1 MKPRSRKLK
10 AIPPVYRINKK
21 NQIIYLGVHL
31 ANISIDSEVDEV
43 DLHAYIKTE
52 PTLELEF
59 EFDTQISWSSLFE
72 VFNRKKTIAV
82 TIPDKKIDSSMILVS
97 MQPGLGGTR
106 VKLIPA
112 RQSVEVGSLGR
123 AVEIRFH
130 LVNFSDF
137 ISKDAVIINT
147 KGGGFARREAIILEH
162 NGYEVVIIETID
174 TKLTMELLK
183 QRGGRA
189 ITHTGSIRKL
199 DDSLLTSNEAIE
211 LLFIL
216 SQFLSFSMVSW
227 TSPILPVAYDASR
240 VRVWESWGIRKINS
254 WKRHQSWLDD
264 HHAETLTSVFKGF
277 AELWN
282 DATWSETLKAS
293 VYWYVFSNMRVAN
306 VDGSI
311 ILAQAALERIAWVYL
326 TEHIKTHSKTT
337 AKKLKTAQKVTE
349 VLNDCK
355 IPVTLP
361 SNYTRLAAYA
371 AEFEYADGPQTI
383 TSIRNNLVHPVNK
396 AKGSGVIM
404 DGVYHEA
411 LNLYMWYIEL
421 VLLNLMGFSGSYSSR
436 ITSNMVGQVEKV
448 PWTSASLG
456 P

>member
-1 MKPRSRKLK
+1 MKPRGRKLK
-10 AIPPVYRINKK
+10 AIPPVYRINKR
-21 NQIIYLGVHL
+21 NQIIDLGVYR
-31 ANISIDSEVDEV
+31 ANISVDSEVDEV
-43 DLHAYIKTE
+43 DLRAYIKTE
-52 PTLELEF
+52 PSLKIEF

-82 TIPDKKIDSSMILVS
+82 TIPDTKIDSPMILVG

-123 AVEIRFH
+123 AIKIRFH

-137 ISKDAVIINT
+137 MSKDAVKINT

-162 NGYEVVIIETID
+162 NGYEVVIIETPD
-174 TKLTMELLK
+174 TRQTMESLK
-183 QRGGRA
+183 QLGGRA

-199 DDSLLTSNEAIE
+199 NDSLLTPTETIE

-216 SQFLSFSMVSW
+216 SQFLSFAIGSW
-227 TSPILPVAYDASR
+227 TSPILPVGYDASR
-240 VRVWESWGIRKINS
+240 VRVWESWGLRKINS

-264 HHAETLTSVFKGF
+264 HHAEVLTSIFKGF
-277 AELWN
+277 AGLWN

-326 TEHIKTHSKTT
+326 TEHVRTYSKTK
-337 AKKLKTAQKVTE
+337 AKKLSAAQKVTE

-355 IPVTLP
+355 IPVSLP
-361 SNYTRLAAYA
+361 GNYTRLAAYA
-371 AEFEYADGPQTI
+371 AAFACADGPQTI
-383 TSIRNNLVHPVNK
+383 ASIRNNLVHPVNK

-411 LNLYMWYIEL
+411 LSLYMWYIEL
-421 VLLNLMGFSGSYSSR
+421 VLLNLMGFSGSYSNR
-436 ITSNMVGQVEKV
+436 ITANMVGQVEKV
-448 PWTSASLG
+448 PWASLG

>member
-1 MKPRSRKLK
+1 MKPRSKKLK
-10 AIPPVYRINKK
+10 AIPPVYRIHKR
-21 NQIIYLGVHL
+21 NQIIELGVHR
-31 ANISIDSEVDEV
+31 ANISVDSEVDEV
-43 DLHAYIKTE
+43 DVRAYIKTE
-52 PTLELEF
+52 PSLKLEF

-72 VFNRKKTIAV
+72 VFNGNKTIVV
-82 TIPDKKIDSSMILVS
+82 TIPDTKIDSPMILVS
-97 MQPGLGGTR
+97 MQPRLGGTR
-106 VKLIPA
+106 VKLNFA
-112 RQSVEVGSLGR
+112 RQSVEIGSLMR

-137 ISKDAVIINT
+137 MSKDAVVINT
-147 KGGGFARREAIILEH
+147 RGGDSARRETIILEH
-162 NGYEVVIIETID
+162 NGYEVVIIETPD
-174 TKLTMELLK
+174 TKQTMESLK

-189 ITHTGSIRKL
+189 ITHTGRIRKL
-199 DDSLLTSNEAIE
+199 DDSLLIPDETIE

-216 SQFLSFSMVSW
+216 GQFLSFAMGSW

-240 VRVWESWGIRKINS
+240 LRVWQSWGLRKINS

-277 AELWN
+277 AGLWN

-326 TEHIKTHSKTT
+326 TEHVRKYSKTK
-337 AKKLKTAQKVTE
+337 AKKLSTAQRVTE

-355 IPVTLP
+355 IPVALP
-361 SNYTRLAAYA
+361 SNYTRLAAFA
-371 AEFEYADGPQTI
+371 AAFACADGPQTI
-383 TSIRNNLVHPVNK
+383 ASIRNNLVHPVNK

-404 DGVYHEA
+404 DGLFYHEA
-411 LNLYMWYIEL
+411 LSLYMWYIEL
-421 VLLNLMGFSGSYSSR
+421 VLLNLMGFSGSYSNR
-436 ITSNMVGQVEKV
+436 ITSKIVGRVEKV
-448 PWTSASLG
+448 PWASLC